1 MYREYTMMA
10 HEETTR
16 FLAYAT
22 FVNIYYAA
30 KACNSVSF
38 CASIFFAYLWAN
50 DFSKSCDILIIKSPI
65 RSNSFTMSI

>member
-22 FVNIYYAA
+22 FVNIYYTP
-30 KACNSVSF
+30 KACKSV
-38 CASIFFAYLWAN
+38 FFVRQYSL
-50 DFSKSCDILIIKSPI
+50 L
-65 RSNSFTMSI
+65 TYG